1 MKKIIVSIVV
11 GFFLLSLPAD
21 AKKVKID
28 CSMINSDIAI
38 FLQKT
43 LRDVRR
49 TSPPENA
56 CGVSVSIKIGHIDA
70 NLESE
75 SYTGDSMG
83 VTSVDFRKNFDFYFN
98 GMRDHLSTS
107 FKEKNLG
114 YAPKEIRIKNVFR
127 YEAGANHHDVTPAS
141 TVVIARN
148 FEKKTYQTPKEHWGM
163 DEAED
168 RTLEEAERCEFA
180 IFSDIVWVVSEP
192 RNDVSGFVNAIDK
205 EGKKKKLKKGKVK
218 FTREGPNNGHKIE
231 FEAEIGDGYYKTYPE
246 LPSGHYRVELKEPEE
261 CEQLVDENW
270 IFKSGNMM
278 AYSFDVN
285 CEEKETFYT
294 ITTKQ
299 KTTRT
304 IKPIEKYRG
313 ISKTLKN
320 IEEDKH
326 LYYTYIDADNA
337 LIYQY
342 HVDKKSTRKIHKEA
356 YKLNMQS
363 CQYELV
369 TNEKMITNLGGS
381 PILKSEDA
389 GWGFEDNTKI
399 YVDLPSS
406 NKRLSFS
413 WGKLHDSGY
422 YSNQKKYKEEIPK
435 IVKTMMGKVNDMATQ
450 LRNETK
456 NSKGVEIFKSFYD
469 YPGTPRDVQCGGKV
483 AMESLMIPPLDALQ
497 DPDIEFKI
505 KIRPSTQAEIKIM
518 KSYMKNNANNPNGMM
533 QLFQMMQTGQ

>member
-1 MKKIIVSIVV
+1 
-11 GFFLLSLPAD
+11 
-21 AKKVKID
+21 
-28 CSMINSDIAI
+28 
-38 FLQKT
+38 
-43 LRDVRR
+43 
-49 TSPPENA
+49 
-56 CGVSVSIKIGHIDA
+56 
-70 NLESE
+70 
-75 SYTGDSMG
+75 
-83 VTSVDFRKNFDFYFN
+83 
-98 GMRDHLSTS
+98 
-107 FKEKNLG
+107 
-114 YAPKEIRIKNVFR
+114 
-127 YEAGANHHDVTPAS
+127 
-141 TVVIARN
+141 
-148 FEKKTYQTPKEHWGM
+148 
-163 DEAED
+163 
-168 RTLEEAERCEFA
+168 
-180 IFSDIVWVVSEP
+180 
-192 RNDVSGFVNAIDK
+192 
-205 EGKKKKLKKGKVK
+205 
-218 FTREGPNNGHKIE
+218 REGPNNGHKIE

-278 AYSFDVN
+278 TYSFDVN

-363 CQYELV
+363 CQYELI

-389 GWGFEDNTKI
+389 GWGFEENTKI
-399 YVDLPSS
+399 YVNLPSS
-406 NKRLSFS
+406 NKSLSFS
-413 WGKLHDSGY
+413 WGKLLDNGY

-505 KIRPSTQAEIKIM
+505 KIRPSTQAEIKMM